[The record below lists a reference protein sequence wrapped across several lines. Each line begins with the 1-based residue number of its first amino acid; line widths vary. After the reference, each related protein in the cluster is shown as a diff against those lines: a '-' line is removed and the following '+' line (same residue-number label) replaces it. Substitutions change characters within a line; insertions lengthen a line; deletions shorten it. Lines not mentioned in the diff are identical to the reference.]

1 MKKKIYTAPK
11 INVVEMS
18 CTTIM
23 AGSYGIEEDGT
34 SVSGTLGSESVSSGD
49 SWEVH
54 TRHQESTS
62 IVGLT
67 TQTKSKQFAD

>member
-1 MKKKIYTAPK
+1 MNKKIYTAPK

-23 AGSYGIEEDGT
+23 AGSGEYRIEEDGT

-49 SWEVH
+49 SWGGAYSASRVYFD
-54 TRHQESTS
+54 SW
-62 IVGLT
+62 
-67 TQTKSKQFAD
+67 ADDPDEI

>member
-11 INVVEMS
+11 INVVEMC

-23 AGSYGIEEDGT
+23 AGSGEYRIEEDGT

-49 SWEVH
+49 SWGGAYSASRVYFDSW
-54 TRHQESTS
+54 TDDPDD
-62 IVGLT
+62 I
-67 TQTKSKQFAD
+67 

>member
-1 MKKKIYTAPK
+1 MNKKIYTALK

-34 SVSGTLGSESVSSGD
+34 SVSGTLDGGSASSGD
-49 SWEVH
+49 FWGGAYSASRVYFDSW
-54 TRHQESTS
+54 
-62 IVGLT
+62 
-67 TQTKSKQFAD
+67 ADDPDEI

>member
-11 INVVEMS
+11 INVVEMC

-34 SVSGTLGSESVSSGD
+34 SVSGTLDGGSASSGD
-49 SWEVH
+49 SWGGAYSASRVYFDSW
-54 TRHQESTS
+54 TDDPDD
-62 IVGLT
+62 I
-67 TQTKSKQFAD
+67 

>member
-11 INVVEMS
+11 INVVEMC

-23 AGSYGIEEDGT
+23 AGSGEYKIEEDGT

-49 SWEVH
+49 SWGGAYSASRVYFD
-54 TRHQESTS
+54 SW
-62 IVGLT
+62 
-67 TQTKSKQFAD
+67 ADDPDDI